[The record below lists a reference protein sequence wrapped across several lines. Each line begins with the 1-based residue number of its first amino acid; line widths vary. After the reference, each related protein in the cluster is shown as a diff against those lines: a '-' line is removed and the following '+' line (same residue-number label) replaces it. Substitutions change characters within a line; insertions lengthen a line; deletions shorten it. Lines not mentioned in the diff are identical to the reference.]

1 MNSQTP
7 GGHKR
12 IGESEQDEADL
23 IAEVE
28 ARTPEQPISG
38 GLFGHETG
46 DFPPEPAGED
56 ADLVSEDFDDP
67 DAPEIDATVEDWAVA
82 ELALG
87 GSPGETEDGLDS
99 VEEEVRRQAED
110 RAFDRREVGED

>member
-1 MNSQTP
+1 MYGQTP

-56 ADLVSEDFDDP
+56 AELVSEDFDDP

-82 ELALG
+82 ERALG